1 MTAPAPRTMDTPHFA
16 LLDRISRRMADRRQ
30 VDDLTRLAVTL
41 LTGAADPQRADR
53 LAVQP
58 GEAPALVER
67 LAVWALRRAPDD
79 AVAQAARILDEGQVA
94 DVAGTDSRTYV
105 QVPTAAGVDALCTAS

>member
-1 MTAPAPRTMDTPHFA
+1 MTAPAPRTMDTQHFA
-16 LLDRISRRMADRRQ
+16 LLDEISRRMADHRQ
-30 VDDLTRLAVTL
+30 VDDLTRLVVTA
-41 LTGAADPQRADR
+41 LTEAADPQRADR

-79 AVAQAARILDEGQVA
+79 AVARATRILDEGRAADTDTTGDRAYGQVPA
-94 DVAGTDSRTYV
+94 VAGV
-105 QVPTAAGVDALCTAS
+105 NALCTAS